1 MAYENLGDYLKS
13 KREELSFSLDDIVAE
28 TKIQK
33 MYIIAMEEE
42 NYKEL
47 PEPIYVKGFLKT
59 YARAL
64 KIDEKEVVDLYQV
77 ILDES
82 NKKEEVFTE
91 DVKPRKV
98 QFFLILLLIIIAIAF
113 GSFKLYSIIV
123 KNYENKKIENIDED
137 KPKIVLNKDGVY
149 VETADLKLIT
159 IIASGKAWITIK
171 DEKNRDNDYRGYI
184 YPEQKIIIK
193 TKNKLIIESDNGY
206 NIKINIDGN
215 EFVRLSENQGE
226 YIRKEF

>member
-1 MAYENLGDYLKS
+1 M
-13 KREELSFSLDDIVAE
+13 
-28 TKIQK
+28 
-33 MYIIAMEEE
+33 
-42 NYKEL
+42 
-47 PEPIYVKGFLKT
+47 
-59 YARAL
+59 

>member
-64 KIDEKEVVDLYQV
+64 KIDEKEVVDLYQA

-82 NKKEEVFTE
+82 NKKEEGFTE

-193 TKNKLIIESDNGY
+193 TKNRLIVESDNGY

>member
-184 YPEQKIIIK
+184 YPEQKINIK
-193 TKNKLIIESDNGY
+193 TKNRLIVESDNGY